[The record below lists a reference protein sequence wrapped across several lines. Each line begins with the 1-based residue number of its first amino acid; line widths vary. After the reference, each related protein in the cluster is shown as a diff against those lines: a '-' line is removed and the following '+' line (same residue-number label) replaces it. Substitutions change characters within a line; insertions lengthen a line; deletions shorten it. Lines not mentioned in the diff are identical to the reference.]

1 MNNNIYI
8 LYDDKIETTESLE
21 KFKKILVLA
30 GFKDTDIL
38 SVSLDQ
44 YNNILVENNYNFYN
58 FVIAINQTYKQINQI
73 YSEKLD
79 VPIFDFF
86 SKEYVNKEK
95 NLVLYGLLFSVS
107 SIYEPAYKKFSWSV
121 VQKFFTDYLNII
133 NQNIDLSESCDYLS
147 NNTQVTSQNTNDQ
160 NEIDYHD
167 VVSTSVIPEE
177 PAYLSEN
184 FQATNEEELSYEEL
198 LSFYINAKNLISQF
212 NKVQEQIRLI
222 ESSNETV

>member
-1 MNNNIYI
+1 MNKNIYI
-8 LYDDKIETTESLE
+8 LYDNKIETTESLE

-30 GFKDTDIL
+30 GFKDIDIQ
-38 SVSLDQ
+38 SISLDE
-44 YNNILVENNYNFYN
+44 YNEILIENNFYN

-86 SKEYVNKEK
+86 SKEYINKEK

-107 SIYEPAYKKFSWSV
+107 SIYETAYKKFSWSV
-121 VQKFFTDYLNII
+121 VQKFFSDYSKII
-133 NQNIDLSESCDYLS
+133 NQQSDPSETCDYLS
-147 NNTQVTSQNTNDQ
+147 NDSYVSINEVEK
-160 NEIDYHD
+160 EIDIQD
-167 VVSTSVIPEE
+167 VINTSVIYEE
-177 PAYLSEN
+177 PEYLSETL
-184 FQATNEEELSYEEL
+184 QATPREELSYEEL

-222 ESSNETV
+222 ESNNETV